1 MGLDFRCFGVG
12 LVVQPQ
18 KDNMDCSV
26 LYILMVIWRGI
37 RGCKILEWIKGEN
50 I

>member
-1 MGLDFRCFGVG
+1 MDLDFRYFGVG

-26 LYILMVIWRGI
+26 SYIFLVIWHGI
-37 RGCKILEWIKGEN
+37 RRCKILEVD
-50 I
+50 